1 MTDDEKL
8 EALRTELTRQD
19 LELESAMEA
28 LEALGGESG
37 STMLPFSPEWLRD
50 LDEAC
55 EARTPLGSFQPLVVG
70 IRA

>member
-1 MTDDEKL
+1 MNDDQKL
-8 EALRTELTRQD
+8 DALRTELSRQD
-19 LELESAMEA
+19 LELESAMAA
-28 LEALGGESG
+28 LEALGG

-55 EARTPLGSFQPLVVG
+55 ETRTPFGSFQPLVVG